1 MKALWF
7 ILILGMGFATTYFA
21 YPLYKI
27 TGSFDSVEKYLGA
40 GGTITFWRL
49 VGVALVIFAFAYVI
63 YF

>member
-7 ILILGMGFATTYFA
+7 LLIIGLGFATLYFA

-27 TGSFDSVEKYLGA
+27 TGSFDWVDKYLGS
-40 GGTITFWRL
+40 GGTISFWRL
-49 VGVALVIFAFAYVI
+49 VGVVLVIFAFAYVI